1 MGVDMLELELEIKA
15 ADGVLSGTLCL
26 PSDGGSFPCVLM
38 LPGSGP
44 LDRDENVEGQRL
56 DIFNTIAHQLAQTGF
71 ASLRYDKR
79 GCGKSTGGYY
89 QAGYFDFVEDAIACF
104 DSLKCHPHC
113 MSDRIYALG
122 HSEGTLTAM
131 HLSLRRRDVAG
142 MIQLCPTAEDCEPA
156 LLRQAGRVRD
166 VMRDVPESGDPVA
179 SQRNLIERVRT
190 QHAEPHELESH
201 YIGLKWFREVL
212 DLDVR
217 ELYAKMARPMLL
229 IAGAKDVQCHPAEV
243 PGLRELTSAPAEIH
257 VVPNLTHVL
266 RFDQE
271 QPSILRYP
279 ELIQNPVEP
288 LVLSLISRWLVQQE
302 ICSPAA
308 AHP

>member
-1 MGVDMLELELEIKA
+1 
-15 ADGVLSGTLCL
+15 
-26 PSDGGSFPCVLM
+26 
-38 LPGSGP
+38 
-44 LDRDENVEGQRL
+44 
-56 DIFNTIAHQLAQTGF
+56 
-71 ASLRYDKR
+71 
-79 GCGKSTGGYY
+79 
-89 QAGYFDFVEDAIACF
+89 
-104 DSLKCHPHC
+104 

-156 LLRQAGRVRD
+156 LLRQAGHVRD

-229 IAGAKDVQCHPAEV
+229 IAGAKDVGVDPAEV
-243 PGLRELTSAPAEIH
+243 PGLREITPAPVEIH

-266 RFDQE
+266 RLDQE
-271 QPSILRYP
+271 QPSILRYSA
-279 ELIQNPVEP
+279 LIQDPVEP
-288 LVLSLISRWLVQQE
+288 LVLSLISRWLVQAGNPQ
-302 ICSPAA
+302 IRRCRQPGCSANSPDKTRSPLSGATARRRAGRSGLTLACWAA
-308 AHP
+308 LASGPTGACISVLIGGVDC